1 MRCTPGD
8 PCGIHAPAG
17 NLLRAIVVALPRL
30 VIWHR
35 PRWPRLCQLT
45 GTRSQQAA
53 IVLAV
58 RPVVRELLP
67 GLEAAGLEVGS
78 IVLLPT
84 LAGSAGEPLQA
95 QVEQETSTRSY
106 LIRLAHMVG
115 GMLRRPE
122 QVAGALAEEL
132 LGLYRDAGAVTHRA
146 ANAGCHPGDG
156 RHRIGGGQEE
166 WPLVGGAPAA
176 RSGEKRSRGD
186 RCSLQGKSPRP
197 CHQRPGRLGL
207 VVKLRWTVAPVH
219 LSTDRNP
226 PSRGPATTPGVSAV
240 LVTGS

>member
-132 LGLYRDAGAVTHRA
+132 LGLYRDAGAVTIVRQTRA
-146 ANAGCHPGDG
+146 AIPAMVATASVEARKNG
-156 RHRIGGGQEE
+156 RSWVVPLPRAAVKNEAEETVVPFKASPLGRATNGQ
-166 WPLVGGAPAA
+166 A
-176 RSGEKRSRGD
+176 D
-186 RCSLQGKSPRP
+186 
-197 CHQRPGRLGL
+197 
-207 VVKLRWTVAPVH
+207 
-219 LSTDRNP
+219 
-226 PSRGPATTPGVSAV
+226 
-240 LVTGS
+240 